1 MNVYVVESVFAY
13 GGLGNLVIESII
25 FKDYPMVLAVLLL
38 SVVGVVVLNF
48 LAELCA
54 NLLDTRKV
62 YA

>member
-1 MNVYVVESVFAY
+1 MSMWWRVFLLTA
-13 GGLGNLVIESII
+13 GLESII